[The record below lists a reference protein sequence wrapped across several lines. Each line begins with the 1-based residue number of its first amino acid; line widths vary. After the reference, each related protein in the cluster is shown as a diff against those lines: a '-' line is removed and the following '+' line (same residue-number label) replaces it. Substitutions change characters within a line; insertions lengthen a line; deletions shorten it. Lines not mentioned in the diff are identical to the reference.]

1 MDQDMNLAFSSSSDT
16 HERHMHFPGIML
28 PGLTS
33 TKINISGHH
42 TESTKTV
49 VKEDITLTKYQVTR
63 PMSESHDATSLPH
76 PDTTNI
82 LEGHSLH
89 LKGEEEELGVSTG
102 TGNERVEALPY
113 TSAGVIKFPRFH
125 KPKFGVSISKPLD
138 ISYSQEPHKVA
149 ADMMAHEVPL
159 APAIDER
166 KEEEIPAE
174 GQESWFKRPKFRM
187 PSFGRSSSKDKKV
200 VLDTEIVPIVVSAAL
215 TQSEIQVSEGPALGK
230 ATAEEPSV
238 EKESGKDQTALP
250 DVHMPELGSL
260 VAQAKSHNI
269 HISIPKLEADVSQP
283 SPKAAIGPVALES
296 ETYADVLKRNID
308 DKGLKLC
315 QPTAGML
322 DSTVSVSE
330 VRVPSGENSV
340 SVLLPSL
347 RFSTSE
353 MKAPREETGEKV
365 LSTQGMSL
373 PGQSKGEG
381 GTVFFPEPET
391 YLPPTEGPIKF
402 KTSTTEI
409 PSQVSVVETGRV
421 WEGSVLTVKFPKLQ
435 VPKFTFHAPSTEADI
450 FIPQVREIICPE
462 TDIEIAI
469 HKESPEEWSAKVLK
483 AASEVPPQT
492 SPDPIRPPKDLAL
505 TSIASPIS
513 KVKVHIQGAHIESQE
528 VTVESRVTC
537 EHGELPRRET
547 FSTQIVRASEIPPS
561 DIQTPS
567 YGFSLLKV
575 KIPESHIN
583 LDVTGK
589 EQETLRYT
597 SSASKLQDISEE
609 GLRKDESGV
618 DTVDLSLEGELQ
630 PETGEPYEI
639 ISSSANLPKLK
650 TFTFEVHSS
659 HQYVDSYSDEEP
671 AEILEFPPED
681 IHGQTPPDEEEK
693 EQKAQLESK
702 KSSGLFRFW
711 LPNIGFS
718 SSTDESNS
726 DSKAEVSKS
735 IPIETQPEARSDIEP
750 PKKAEKTG
758 WFRFPK
764 LGFSSSPAK
773 KSKSP
778 EESDAEPT
786 EAGSQEEAEQTVTFF
801 DAQETL
807 SPEDREGS
815 EGITSTNKD
824 DAQDTN
830 VLITSSARTELILL
844 EQEGKT
850 TGRTVSGPVAK

>member
-1 MDQDMNLAFSSSSDT
+1 MPS
-16 HERHMHFPGIML
+16 
-28 PGLTS
+28 
-33 TKINISGHH
+33 
-42 TESTKTV
+42 
-49 VKEDITLTKYQVTR
+49 
-63 PMSESHDATSLPH
+63 
-76 PDTTNI
+76 
-82 LEGHSLH
+82 
-89 LKGEEEELGVSTG
+89 
-102 TGNERVEALPY
+102 
-113 TSAGVIKFPRFH
+113 
-125 KPKFGVSISKPLD
+125 FGVSVPSKEGSASVDVSLPKADVDVALPSVKGEVKAGDLSVELPSVEVDVKGVAIEAHVPEAEAELGDLKGKAGSAGIKGHLPKVHMPSIKMPQLPKAD
-138 ISYSQEPHKVA
+138 IKGPKVDVTMPSVDVSLLLGKVDIKSPDLEVEGVKLEGDIKLGDKDA
-149 ADMMAHEVPL
+149 EGKDSKFKMPKFKMPSFGVSSPSKKIVTPVAVSLPKGDVVKSLSSSKSDVMAHEVPL
-159 APAIDER
+159 APATDGR
-166 KEEEIPAE
+166 KEEEIPTE
-174 GQESWFKRPKFRM
+174 GQESWFKMPKFRM
-187 PSFGRSSSKDKKV
+187 PSFGRSSSKEKKV
-200 VLDTEIVPIVVSAAL
+200 VLDTEVVPVVVPAAL
-215 TQSEIQVSEGPALGK
+215 TQSEIQV
-230 ATAEEPSV
+230 
-238 EKESGKDQTALP
+238 
-250 DVHMPELGSL
+250 PE
-260 VAQAKSHNI
+260 
-269 HISIPKLEADVSQP
+269 
-283 SPKAAIGPVALES
+283 

-315 QPTAGML
+315 QPTAGIL
-322 DSTVSVSE
+322 DSTISVSE

-340 SVLLPSL
+340 SVLMPSL

-353 MKAPREETGEKV
+353 MKAD
-365 LSTQGMSL
+365 
-373 PGQSKGEG
+373 
-381 GTVFFPEPET
+381 GTVGFSKPEM

-402 KTSTTEI
+402 KASSTEI
-409 PSQVSVVETGRV
+409 PSQVSVIETGRV

-435 VPKFTFHAPSTEADI
+435 VPKFTFQAPSTESDI
-450 FIPQVREIICPE
+450 FIPQVREIACPE
-462 TDIEIAI
+462 TDIEIAV

-483 AASEVPPQT
+483 AVSEVPPQP
-492 SPDPIRPPKDLAL
+492 SPDPVRPPKDLAL

-561 DIQTPS
+561 GIQTPS

-575 KIPESHIN
+575 KIPES
-583 LDVTGK
+583 
-589 EQETLRYT
+589 YT
-597 SSASKLQDISEE
+597 SSAFKMQDTSEE
-609 GLRKDESGV
+609 SLRKDESGV

-681 IHGQTPPDEEEK
+681 THGQTPPDEEEK
-693 EQKAQLESK
+693 EQKVQLESK

-718 SSTDESNS
+718 SSTDASNS

-735 IPIETQPEARSDIEP
+735 VPIETQPEARSDIEL
-750 PKKAEKTG
+750 PKKSEKTG

-773 KSKSP
+773 KSEA
-778 EESDAEPT
+778 EESEAEPT
-786 EAGSQEEAEQTVTFF
+786 KAGSQEEAEQTVTFF

-807 SPEDREGS
+807 SPEDKEGS
-815 EGITSTNKD
+815 EAITSTNKD
-824 DAQDTN
+824 DIQDTSA
-830 VLITSSARTELILL
+830 LITSSARTELILL